1 MAIIIKSKNI
11 YGDIENKKIV
21 DNEITKINY
30 SENIVSKNS
39 DVTLLSAIF
48 SGYSTDEIAAY
59 GAALKALTDEQI
71 TSRNSSFEFIKQVS
85 ITSGN
90 THHKVAIFK
99 YSISLSS
106 PLNTSTPPICEYNA
120 IVYWRRFSAYDMS
133 SGNLGE
139 FSKVNISGMQGSI
152 SYYNDYN
159 AFESNIDLNT
169 GLLCGIMQD
178 EITSSSAVIYFAIQ
192 YNHQRSYKEK
202 PAFGTAA
209 ITYTEQEL
217 VNSLTFNIKVGNFTI
232 SNISLSVGDGDYD
245 FALQSNELMQSS
257 TTITVNSGTKKSTE
271 YLANKILNKWTK
283 GKETAKLL
291 LEYGEYYDTDGNL
304 AKSIIDDNLPMQFK
318 NGDIVRPYKA
328 TPTGDKPM
336 SEYDNGVPKD
346 FIVVG
351 VERIFD
357 GACWQKVTLLE
368 N

>member
-39 DVTLLSAIF
+39 DVTLFSSLF

-59 GAALKALTDEQI
+59 GTSQSALTDEQI
-71 TSRNSSFEFIKQVS
+71 TSRNSSYEFIKQLS
-85 ITSGN
+85 ITSSKSN
-90 THHKVAIFK
+90 KKVAIFR

-106 PLNTSTPPICEYNA
+106 PLNTSTPPICEFNS
-120 IVYWRRFSAYDMS
+120 IVYRRRFSAYDMS

-139 FSKVNISGMQGSI
+139 FTKVNISGMQGSI
-152 SYYNDYN
+152 LYYNDYN
-159 AFESNIDLNT
+159 DFERNIGLSTD
-169 GLLCGIMQD
+169 LLCGIMQD
-178 EITSSSAVIYFAIQ
+178 EITSSSAVIYFAIA
-192 YNHQRSYKEK
+192 YNYQHSYKEK
-202 PAFGTAA
+202 PAFGSVA

-217 VNSLTFNIKVGNFTI
+217 VNSLTFDIKVGNFTI

-257 TTITVNSGTKKSTE
+257 TTITVNSETKKSTE